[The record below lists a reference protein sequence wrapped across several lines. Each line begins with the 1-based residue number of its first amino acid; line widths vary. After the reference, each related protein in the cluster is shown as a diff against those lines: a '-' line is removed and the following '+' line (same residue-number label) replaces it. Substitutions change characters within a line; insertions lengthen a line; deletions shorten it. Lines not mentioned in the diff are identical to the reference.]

1 MNKLHRLAVILF
13 SFLLGLSSQLYAQ
26 EPVDTTTLWLIETVD
41 GNSFMGT
48 LVEEDTTRIILLTE
62 IYSRIQIP
70 RTKIKKIKVLE
81 PSELVE
87 GEFWYA
93 NPHSTRSFF
102 GPTGYGL
109 RKGEAYYQNT
119 WIFYNQ
125 ISYGATDYFS
135 IGGGLLPLFLF
146 AGSPTPVWITPKVS
160 IPIVKEKVNLGA
172 GALLAWV
179 LGEDFGFGIGY
190 GVLTLG
196 SRDRNLTLGAGWAF
210 SDGLW
215 ADSPTLTLSGMTRVG
230 RKTYLLTENYYI
242 GVSGDSS
249 FGILSVGGRSVQK
262 RLSIDYGLVFP
273 VGLEQYVFFAIP
285 WLGISIPFGK
295 TQ

>member
-87 GEFWYA
+87 GELWYA